1 MKVETEMATG
11 AAGQRVDAPLAG
23 VWVLDEGYQITE
35 FLFRTDGRYQVD
47 TRSTNPELPYLLT
60 ERGTYQVEG
69 QRLTLASYE
78 YFGAPQSRQY
88 DFRLDGELLTLITLE
103 YENTQIYGLK
113 AGSRQDVLDREAVD
127 STLIGTWV
135 RNLPYSGQEEYTFR
149 PGGYYFVKTTHEDA
163 QFFPPEYIRGRYVQD
178 GDRLTLRPYSG
189 IEAQFELDFFGTTL
203 TIIRREEFS
212 GGSLTYEE
220 RLGSQ
225 AEVLSKSAE
234 AEAFLARPDW
244 HVGTWEVRDAIH
256 VVDVTIRPDGHYIAE
271 EETEYLSGIV
281 RGRYVLDPR
290 RITLLP
296 YVGQGLYT
304 RSNGEFGK
312 VERTRE
318 LDYYDGELQFID
330 LGALSQSV
338 TLARKRPG
346 SDSSVM
352 DKVRAAQAERGRE
365 GWHVGVWEV
374 NDPAGW
380 MEFTFRPDSRYI
392 AKAGVDGS
400 PTEVERGEYA
410 MRTDVLT
417 LAPYAGQGPARGF
430 ELDLYDGDLFLIGD
444 LNRLVVARKLAAS
457 DQMVIE
463 KTLNPESMKSERG
476 AILGLWT
483 ANLPGEYA
491 ALVFRPDGEYRLH
504 RCIDSVASED
514 FGLYTA
520 DMAAGTLLSDS
531 RFVEVQN
538 YGLDFYGNTM
548 TIFGGSLGPPR
559 TFTVNLGQAD
569 AAIEASLAADA
580 EAARIDAQW
589 IERVPVGARNPN
601 AVQVPTAD
609 IPADPHPE
617 RVFDGATVLSGF
629 HLYRRF
635 IPGFAYFNVQG
646 TIRTVPV
653 MNSREFYMF
662 PTGRVLVRFRNHR
675 ATFTYPITMEDVS
688 DSWGAY
694 RVEPQPEQRDV
705 LHRYADNAVFVG
717 TDLGEQVEMTLED
730 GRRHLFWRKDFQ
742 TLSEWAA
749 EERPIACQGPV
760 TVDPSLMNNGISL
773 ATTIVVDPPDDGGG
787 PVVPE
792 NAAR

>member
-1 MKVETEMATG
+1 MKVEAEVATP
-11 AAGQRVDAPLAG
+11 AAGQQVDARLVG
-23 VWVLDEGYQITE
+23 VWVLDEGYQVTE
-35 FLFRTDGRYQVD
+35 LLFRADGRYQVD
-47 TRSTNPELPYLLT
+47 TKSTNPELDYLLT
-60 ERGTYQVEG
+60 EQGTYHTEG
-69 QRLTLASYE
+69 QRLTLTPYE
-78 YFGAPQSRQY
+78 YFGAPQSKDR
-88 DFRLDGELLTLITLE
+88 DFQLDGELLSLIMLD
-103 YENTQIYGLK
+103 YDQTQVYTLK

-149 PGGYYFVKTTHEDA
+149 PGGYYFVKTIHDDG
-163 QFFPPEYIRGRYVQD
+163 QFPPEYIRGRYVQD
-178 GDRLTLRPYSG
+178 GERLSLRPYSG
-189 IEAQFELDFFGTTL
+189 VEAQFELDFFGTTL
-203 TIIRREEFS
+203 TLIRREEFS

-220 RLGSQ
+220 RPGSE

-234 AEAFLARPDW
+234 AEAFLAHPDW
-244 HVGTWEVRDAIH
+244 LVGTWEVRDAIH
-256 VVDVTIRPDGHYIAE
+256 VVDLTIRPDGYYIAKE
-271 EETEYLSGIV
+271 DTEYLSGIV
-281 RGRYVLDPR
+281 RGRYVLEPR

-296 YVGQGLYT
+296 YVGQGLYA

-312 VERTRE
+312 VERMRE

-330 LGALSQSV
+330 LEALSQSV

-346 SDSSVM
+346 SDSAVT
-352 DKVRAAQAERGRE
+352 DTVRAAQAERERE

-380 MEFTFRPDSRYI
+380 MEFTFRPDNRYI
-392 AKAGVDGS
+392 AKGGADRV
-400 PTEVERGEYA
+400 PAEVERGEYA
-410 MRTDVLT
+410 MRPELVM

-444 LNRLVVARKLAAS
+444 LNRLVVARKLAGS
-457 DQMVIE
+457 EQEVIE
-463 KTLNPESMKSERG
+463 KTFNPESMKGERG
-476 AILGLWT
+476 SVLGLWT
-483 ANLPGEYA
+483 ANLPGEGA
-491 ALVFRPDGEYRLH
+491 ALVFRPDGEYRLQ
-504 RCIDSVASED
+504 RCINNVASED
-514 FGLYTA
+514 YGLYTA
-520 DMAAGTLLSDS
+520 DMATRTLLSDS

-538 YGLDFYGNTM
+538 FGLDFYGSTM

-569 AAIEASLAADA
+569 AAIEASFVADA
-580 EAARIDAQW
+580 EAARVDAQW
-589 IERVPVGARNPN
+589 MERVPVGARDPN

-609 IPADPHPE
+609 IPADPNPG

-694 RVEPQPEQRDV
+694 RVEPKPEQRDV
-705 LHRYADNAVFVG
+705 LHRYADNGVFVE

-730 GRRHLFWRKDFQ
+730 GRRHLFWGKDFQ
-742 TLSEWAA
+742 VLSEWVA
-749 EERPIACQGPV
+749 EQRPIACQGPV
-760 TVDPSLMNNGISL
+760 AVDPSLMNTGISL
-773 ATTIVVDPPDDGGG
+773 ATTIVVDPPEDGAG

-792 NAAR
+792 NPGR